1 MIHTGILAHSPDGSA
16 LCYLELIRKGHE
28 RFGGYGL
35 ADVTLDYIPM
45 GRSKPAWDAG
55 DHASIRATL
64 AISVARLKAAGA
76 SFFIC
81 PDNTAHIALETPGPD
96 LALPGLNIGDV
107 VAEQAEKEGRRCVA
121 ILGTDYTMTGPVYP
135 RALSARGIA
144 HMVPEPDERAEIHR
158 IIFDELCCGIVS
170 EESRR
175 IYVQIIDGMKARG
188 CDSAALVCTEI
199 PLLVTPEMSPLP
211 TLDSTRLLAA
221 AGFEV
226 SAGER
231 PLPSWR
237 GGPVPGR

>member
-1 MIHTGILAHSPDGSA
+1 
-16 LCYLELIRKGHE
+16 LCYLALIHTGHE

-35 ADVTLDYIPM
+35 TDVTLDYIPM
-45 GRSKPAWDAG
+45 GRSKAAWDRG
-55 DHASIRATL
+55 DHGSIRETL
-64 AISVARLKAAGA
+64 ARSVARLEAAGA

-107 VAEQAEKEGRRCVA
+107 VAEQAQKEGRQCVA

-144 HMVPEPDERAEIHR
+144 HMIPEPAERAEIHR

-170 EESRR
+170 EESRQ
-175 IYVQIIDGMKARG
+175 IYVGIIERMKERG
-188 CDSAALVCTEI
+188 CDAAALVCTEI
-199 PLLVTPEMSPLP
+199 PLLVTPEISPLP

-237 GGPVPGR
+237 GGPVPAA